1 MSDAAIE
8 EDAMTTIYKK
18 ILLTVLTLFLL
29 TALPV
34 AVQASGRMFFSA
46 MVEPNEDMGN
56 QPVQIV
62 LHWGPLDGKIPAE
75 IATFRL
81 YRSQNDGPNSLIAEI
96 EYTPDSVDST
106 AVEQLVESDL
116 SWRRTE
122 LINSLQTI
130 RNGEEPAIDANNY
143 ASFLHTILT
152 DNGQYAPFQKMMLTK
167 HFPAVAMALGRS
179 YIDRDV
185 SPGNSYVYML
195 TAVDETDAESNPLGQ
210 TDALDPT
217 SVTQLPAPGN
227 FQQVLASGCDGLRKG
242 VDDKLIRFTWDVPAG
257 PAEFGRS
264 IQTLGYDIFW
274 AASDQSSVNLSNG
287 IPTELHKIN
296 PEPITVS
303 GPSAAGGLDGFLAMD
318 RGENHIGLHPEWKRG
333 QTYYYYVVPIDILG
347 RYGGTSDVLEATV
360 VDGQPPRAIWGV
372 ATTEVQ
378 AQDPMGFLS
387 PRLAL
392 SWDRMDGVNFVREY
406 GLDKTICSADKQQ
419 ICFVQGKVSC
429 KETGKFTCEDFDID
443 RYAVFRYDTPEEA
456 MFGNGMDSDGDLWID
471 ALEDELNTDSCDS
484 ASHPAGDSPGLVVEL
499 AADDPVHEIEI
510 SPGHVKISY
519 VDMAIG
525 PDQRSKVFWYRVVA
539 LDSAGNAGPVSPPI
553 RGILYNRTQ
562 PVAQAFMQRQI
573 CSDYAYFL
581 PGDTCSQQ
589 TDPDDLL
596 LFFDQEKQA
605 SRYTLW
611 KQCPEGES
619 LLSSGAMNSAGVT
632 HFSSDLLAA
641 FDCKDPALCSDE
653 SPGSYFVTFFDMQG
667 SYLSRTDVELG
678 DLCSPTYQ
686 GCAVLEKNC
695 DWENLTSG
703 GSAGR
708 IPENGKV
715 QVCVQLEDGQM
726 ARIYQD
732 SNSDASPFAYITTDG
747 CDFSTDSVC
756 ESCEILPSPQGLTAA
771 DYCVG
776 VRVFSKDHVG
786 STINHLGCLEMPSL
800 PRMDQAVTVPPPML
814 ASVNP
819 VQGAQSFEIRWAA
832 QESRVEAFTMLY
844 NTTTE
849 SRVLGISRIE
859 PGQDYQFAYTVDLA
873 DEDLNKEW
881 CFKIK
886 GINSA
891 LESSDWSNEICAAYE
906 TVPPDNTLGWPAIT
920 LPAVSDS
927 PLAAFYLDTA
937 PQEQDQGIPV
947 IVLSEDLSARLT
959 AENSGCVDDL
969 QTCPGPD
976 EKIPCLGNTGQAVNG
991 CRLCDLART
1000 SLLTNNFIVY
1010 RQAEGEDFV
1019 QVSPL
1024 IEKMHCVVDDSN
1036 DVRID
1041 ILNDPFI
1048 YLVDIQSSGIS
1059 GVSGGVDPGM
1069 VTGARLIFRD
1079 RYPHIFGRNIRYK
1092 ILSMDPGSGEIKK
1105 IYSTNWININLP
1117 SPPT

>member
-1 MSDAAIE
+1 MSAAAIE
-8 EDAMTTIYKK
+8 EDTMITIYKK
-18 ILLTVLTLFLL
+18 ILLTVLSLFLL
-29 TALPV
+29 AGLPTAG
-34 AVQASGRMFFSA
+34 QASSRMFFSA

-56 QPVQIV
+56 QPAQTV

-81 YRSQNDGPNSLIAEI
+81 YRSQNDGPNTLIAEI
-96 EYTPDSVDST
+96 DYTPDSVASST
-106 AVEQLVESDL
+106 VMQRVENDL
-116 SWRRTE
+116 NWRKTE
-122 LINSLQTI
+122 LIKSLQTI

-143 ASFLHTILT
+143 ASFLADILNG
-152 DNGQYAPFQKMMLTK
+152 NGQYAPFQKMMLTK
-167 HFPAVAMALGRS
+167 HFPAVAMALGQS

-185 SPGNSYVYML
+185 TPGSSYVYML
-195 TAVDETDAESNPLGQ
+195 TAVDETGAESNPLGR
-210 TDALDPT
+210 TDALNPA
-217 SVTQLPAPGN
+217 SVTQLPAPET
-227 FQQVLASGCDGLRKG
+227 FEQILAGGCDGLRKG
-242 VDDKLIRFTWDVPAG
+242 IDDKLIRFTWDVPAG
-257 PAEFGRS
+257 PAELGRS

-274 AASDQSSVNLSNG
+274 AASDLGSVDLSSA
-287 IPTELHKIN
+287 IPPELHRIN
-296 PEPITVS
+296 PQPITVS
-303 GPSAAGGLDGFLAMD
+303 GPSTPEGLDGFLAMD
-318 RGENHIGLHPEWKRG
+318 RAENHIGLLPEWKRG

-347 RYGGTSDVLEATV
+347 RYGKTSDVLEATV
-360 VDGQPPRAIWGV
+360 VDGQPPRAVWGV
-372 ATTEVQ
+372 ATAEVQ
-378 AQDPMGFLS
+378 AQNPMGFLS

-429 KETGKFTCEDFDID
+429 KETEKLTCEDFDID

-456 MFGNGMDSDGDLWID
+456 MLGNGIDSDGDLWID
-471 ALEDELNTDSCDS
+471 VLEDELKTDSCDS
-484 ASHPAGDSPGLVVEL
+484 ASHPPGDPPGLVVEL
-499 AADDPVHEIEI
+499 AAGDPDHEIEI
-510 SPGHVKISY
+510 SPEHVKISY
-519 VDMAIG
+519 VDMDIG
-525 PDQRSKVFWYRVVA
+525 PGQRSKVFWYRVVA

-562 PVAQAFMQRQI
+562 PVAQAFMQWQI
-573 CSDYAYFL
+573 CSDDAVFS
-581 PGDTCSQQ
+581 PNDTCSQQ
-589 TDPDDLL
+589 TNPDDLL
-596 LFFDQEKQA
+596 LFVDQKEPT

-611 KQCPEGES
+611 KQCPEGDT
-619 LLSSGAMNSAGVT
+619 LLTSGAMNSTGVT

-641 FDCKDPALCSDE
+641 FDCKDPALCSDG
-653 SPGSYFVTFFDMQG
+653 SDGSYFVTFFDMQG
-667 SYLSRTDVELG
+667 RYLSRTDVELG

-686 GCAVLEKNC
+686 GCVDLEKNC

-703 GSAGR
+703 GSAGL
-708 IPENGKV
+708 IPKNGKV

-732 SNSDASPFAYITTDG
+732 SNSDASPFTYITTDG

-756 ESCEILPSPQGLTAA
+756 ESCKILPSPQGLTAA

-832 QESRVEAFTMLY
+832 QESSVEAFTILY

-849 SRVLGISRIE
+849 SRVVGTSRIE
-859 PGQDYQFAYTVDLA
+859 PGQDYQFVYTVDLV
-873 DEDLNKEW
+873 DDDLNKEW

-886 GINSA
+886 SINSA
-891 LESSDWSNEICAAYE
+891 MESSDWSNEICATYE
-906 TVPPDNTLGWPAIT
+906 TVPPDNTLGWPAT
-920 LPAVSDS
+920 ALPAVSDS
-927 PLAAFYLDTA
+927 PLTAFYLDTA
-937 PQEQDQGIPV
+937 PQGQDQGIPV

-959 AENSGCVDDL
+959 AENSGCVDDI

-976 EKIPCLGNTGQAVNG
+976 EKIPCLGNTGQPVNG

-1010 RQAEGEDFV
+1010 RQVEGEDFV

-1024 IEKMHCVVDDSN
+1024 IEKMHCAVDDAN

-1048 YLVDIQSSGIS
+1048 YLVDIQSSG
-1059 GVSGGVDPGM
+1059 VSGGVEPDM

-1079 RYPHIFGRNIRYK
+1079 RYPHIFGSNIRYK

-1105 IYSTNWININLP
+1105 IFRTNWININLS